1 MIPRRSQGPMLVTPP
16 HPVEVNVGVG
26 LRLHNPMKVTMGLRC
41 FHKGQRGII
50 AAHFASVRLPAEQQI
65 LLVTH
70 MVAYAA
76 YGTLITEADASKVGD
91 DDLIVKVGM
100 CMQEQVKARSL
111 CHKNNMTMTTDLQN
125 FQDTRRKNATIP
137 SSANSFSDEEETR
150 SASISL
156 SAATTNIV
164 DEGIDSPSSEET
176 EKNMK
181 WNEIVESFEPE
192 ETNKARGRKRTAPRG
207 RGRGSTSSSK
217 RGWKSDFSFIHMFM
231 NKDDYD
237 EDDVEFSPNGF
248 PEWMAI
254 TSTPRVRLCRSLF
267 ATNPHN
273 SSSPGPTIAPHKPT
287 NKNELPTTKPNSLLP
302 RSPVGSSFTPSPRST
317 LHHLPI
323 ILLLLLFRSPASS
336 PSFPY
341 HHPPIMRLLLFL
353 WLLALAWPAAAT
365 EVSSAYEALRS
376 HGLPIGLLPKG
387 VRDFA
392 MDDDGRFEA
401 RLDTPCIA
409 NFESEMRYNASV
421 AGTISAGQIAGLTGV
436 AAQDLFL
443 WFPVLAIRLDN
454 QTSGIIHFDVGV
466 VDKRFPL
473 SLFESPPDCSP
484 DSSQSQPG
492 ELRYQL
498 EGQDASI

>member
-1 MIPRRSQGPMLVTPP
+1 MNEG
-16 HPVEVNVGVG
+16 EVG
-26 LRLHNPMKVTMGLRC
+26 LN
-41 FHKGQRGII
+41 
-50 AAHFASVRLPAEQQI
+50 
-65 LLVTH
+65 
-70 MVAYAA
+70 
-76 YGTLITEADASKVGD
+76 
-91 DDLIVKVGM
+91 
-100 CMQEQVKARSL
+100 QE
-111 CHKNNMTMTTDLQN
+111 
-125 FQDTRRKNATIP
+125 NAK
-137 SSANSFSDEEETR
+137 

-207 RGRGSTSSSK
+207 RGR
-217 RGWKSDFSFIHMFM
+217 
-231 NKDDYD
+231 
-237 EDDVEFSPNGF
+237 EFSPNGF

-484 DSSQSQPG
+484 DSSQVIRLSSPPPLFENPILSFPLTPMLRASPQSQPG